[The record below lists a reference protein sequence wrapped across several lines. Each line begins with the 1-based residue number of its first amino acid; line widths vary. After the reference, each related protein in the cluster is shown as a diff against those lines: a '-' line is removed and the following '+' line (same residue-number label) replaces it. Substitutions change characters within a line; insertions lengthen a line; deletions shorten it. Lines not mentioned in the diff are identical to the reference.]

1 MQARRPRICE
11 PLCLMARVSV
21 TVAVKDA
28 VVIRTVR
35 LQIARNPFD
44 SAPPYSVRSRGQ
56 SRFRVSAV
64 TAANLDH
71 PRDGVT
77 VVLLSPLDKGA
88 GLKYVG
94 QER

>member
-11 PLCLMARVSV
+11 PPWLMARVSV
-21 TVAVKDA
+21 TVAVKDG

-88 GLKYVG
+88 GLKHVG